1 MTVLFIASKKRQ
13 PCFQS
18 REVLRLQLM
27 SLQDKENLFDNPSES
42 DIEKA
47 YESFQLLDQDEEDG
61 EEIFI
66 L

>member
-1 MTVLFIASKKRQ
+1 MI
-13 PCFQS
+13 
-18 REVLRLQLM
+18 
-27 SLQDKENLFDNPSES
+27 LQDKENLFDNPSES